1 MSLADAQL
9 HGADLRYG
17 IDRTALT
24 PEVARCV
31 RELAPD
37 TATFDFLDRQ
47 WHTGHSRAR
56 WLAHG
61 VLRACCSHFTTNA
74 LLGTYRLHLL
84 SSPQWA
90 ALLGPHHPGRLLD
103 VGAGV
108 GDVTRELAR
117 SFGDVL
123 AVETSNALVRRLRQL
138 DIPAVRADL
147 TIDTVPD
154 APYDAVALLNVLD
167 RCARPLSLLHHVVD
181 ALTPGGRLI
190 VSMPLPY
197 SPIWF
202 AGPRPTDP
210 KERLPLGKG
219 SWEAQA
225 GLLVERVLG
234 PAGLELEVLSRA
246 PYLSEGD
253 RHVAFYELD
262 AVVAVARRVG

>member
-1 MSLADAQL
+1 VSLADPEL
-9 HGADLRYG
+9 RGADLRYA
-17 IDRTALT
+17 IDRAALS

-37 TATFDFLDRQ
+37 AATFDFLDRQ
-47 WHTGHSRAR
+47 RHAGHSRAR
-56 WLAHG
+56 WMAHG
-61 VLRACCSHFTTNA
+61 LLRACCSHFTTNA

-84 SSPQWA
+84 SSAQWA
-90 ALLGPHHPGRLLD
+90 SLLGPRHPGRLLD

-117 SFGDVL
+117 SFGAVL
-123 AVETSNALVRRLRQL
+123 AVETSNALVRRLHQL
-138 DIPAVRADL
+138 DIAAVRADL
-147 TIDTVPD
+147 TVDAVPG

-167 RCARPLSLLHHVVD
+167 RCARPLSLLHRVVD
-181 ALTPGGRLI
+181 TLAPDGRLI

-219 SWEAQA
+219 TWEAQA
-225 GLLVERVLG
+225 GLLVERVLE

-262 AVVAVARRVG
+262 AVVAVTRRIR